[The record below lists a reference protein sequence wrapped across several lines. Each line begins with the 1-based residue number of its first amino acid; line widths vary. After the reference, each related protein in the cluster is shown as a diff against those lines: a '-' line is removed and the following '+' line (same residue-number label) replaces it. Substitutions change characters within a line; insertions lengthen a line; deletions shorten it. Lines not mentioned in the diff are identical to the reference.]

1 MRRGGLRR
9 ISPSRRSLLRQRPN
23 TRVLSAFLLTRTE
36 TFVYTCSVTENAVRA
51 PILTPIFA
59 RLRGKGR
66 NRSAYQAKY
75 AASGAT
81 KHRRAAQ
88 TNSPAYNA
96 AASRAFPSGVSLSTA
111 CLPTDSPCRTRPD
124 DWYTLANR
132 RPHCLARTRR
142 GGLRHSSL
150 RNWLNRERAASDA
163 GTAAQKE
170 SGPIALRGRK
180 VETPKSSLYAA

>member
-1 MRRGGLRR
+1 MNASPLPAAVVFRSEHRCFKVALRMRKIALTFA
-9 ISPSRRSLLRQRPN
+9 ILLS
-23 TRVLSAFLLTRTE
+23 VAFTA
-36 TFVYTCSVTENAVRA
+36 S
-51 PILTPIFA
+51 
-59 RLRGKGR
+59 
-66 NRSAYQAKY
+66 
-75 AASGAT
+75 AASAAT

-88 TNSPAYNA
+88 ANSPAYNA

-111 CLPTDSPCRTRPD
+111 CLPTDSPCRTMPD
-124 DWYTLANR
+124 DRYTLANR

>member
-1 MRRGGLRR
+1 MTKHEDLRKEFLAIAELR
-9 ISPSRRSLLRQRPN
+9 LVKVEEIRELLSISPAASIEE
-23 TRVLSAFLLTRTE
+23 VLS
-36 TFVYTCSVTENAVRA
+36 
-51 PILTPIFA
+51 
-59 RLRGKGR
+59 
-66 NRSAYQAKY
+66 
-75 AASGAT
+75 
-81 KHRRAAQ
+81 
-88 TNSPAYNA
+88 
-96 AASRAFPSGVSLSTA
+96 VSLSTA